1 MGLLRNVLLLRRFLE
16 VDQTILVKQSKYFE
30 GCDSFSSKENI
41 VFDSKIVSFGA
52 LQALI
57 VYLETGKLE
66 PKLDDLELLFIAA
79 DYLQI
84 DSATALLVVYLHEV
98 VPSQLNVIRKFTK
111 ELLLMYLRIYPLV
124 YRYEIKHNYQ
134 HITIQD
140 KFHAKEIS
148 ESICIRFVLAQH
160 FDRIMNEIEILDLD
174 RDCIYELLTSD
185 YLLITERDV
194 LRTIKLWVNYD
205 LNERR
210 KYFCGLTKCIRPE
223 PNLTVCFSLL

>member
-1 MGLLRNVLLLRRFLE
+1 MP
-16 VDQTILVKQSKYFE
+16 S
-30 GCDSFSSKENI
+30 
-41 VFDSKIVSFGA
+41 
-52 LQALI
+52 
-57 VYLETGKLE
+57 
-66 PKLDDLELLFIAA
+66 LDDLELLFIAA

-84 DSATALLVVYLHEV
+84 DSATALLVVYLHDV
-98 VPSQLNVIRKFTK
+98 VASHMGATRKLTK

-124 YRYEIKHNYQ
+124 YRYEIKHNYKHKMMEIDILKEFPAPIEQ
-134 HITIQD
+134 FLHIPV
-140 KFHAKEIS
+140 
-148 ESICIRFVLAQH
+148 CIRLVLTQH
-160 FDRIMNEIEILDLD
+160 FYRIMNEIEILDLD

-223 PNLTVCFSLL
+223 PNLTVCFPLL